1 MFDGIKKAFNK
12 VKQLN
17 ESLNKYE
24 KDSVVQAMPS
34 LAFVNRAKKH
44 IEQNELDEAEKIL
57 IEATT
62 LPQEDALVFK
72 YLGTIYERTG
82 RISEAISSYKKSA
95 NINKNDKE
103 IWRLLGFVLVNSGK
117 NDEAEEAFENAN
129 KISPMNTDVFAGWGM
144 ALMKQ
149 KRYNEAHEKFIEAV
163 KINRY
168 NFMAL
173 LLAAIMEVRTGQ
185 YNDAESKLNFLANV
199 NPNETNNYEYANL
212 KYIKEDYDNAI
223 HYAKK
228 ALGFNKNML
237 PAYLLL
243 GKLYVIKGE
252 KEQSLK
258 MYQIA
263 DERELHT
270 QHLFFDWG
278 VTLQI
283 YEEFDAAKE
292 KFEKALELSDGDSE
306 TKAGLTLTLAGLNR
320 IEEANN
326 LLSEISDLNEDN
338 YMVSKAKALISF
350 NSNNFEDA
358 IAKFKSI
365 QNQIFFDKSLF
376 FYIAKSY
383 ENIKDNHNA
392 KEYYEKA
399 LVENSQD
406 IKIYTNYARF
416 LIDNNELESAKR
428 KLLRGIKL
436 KENDLEILNLL
447 FHVSYKLVKE
457 NYSEYNVREALSFA
471 EKLNAINSDS
481 LKYPEEY
488 YELKDMCK

>member
-1 MFDGIKKAFNK
+1 MFNRIKQAFNK
-12 VKQLN
+12 IIQLN
-17 ESLNKYE
+17 DSLNKYE

-34 LAFVNRAKKH
+34 LAYVNRAKKH
-44 IEQNELDEAEKIL
+44 LEKNELEDAEKIL
-57 IEATT
+57 LEATT
-62 LPQEDALVFK
+62 LPQEDALVYK

-82 RISEAISSYKKSA
+82 KIKEAIEAYKKSA

-117 NDEAEEAFENAN
+117 NDEAEEIFENAN

-149 KRYNEAHEKFIEAV
+149 KRYEEAHEKFIEAV

-173 LLAAIMEVRTGQ
+173 LLAAIMEVRTGK
-185 YNDAESKLNFLANV
+185 YNEAETKLSFLANV

-212 KYIKEDYDNAI
+212 KYLKEDYDNAI
-223 HYAKK
+223 HYAQK
-228 ALGFNKNML
+228 ALEFNSNML

-243 GKLYVIKGE
+243 GKLYVIKGN
-252 KEQSLK
+252 KKQSLK
-258 MYQIA
+258 MYNDA
-263 DERELHT
+263 DDKELHT

-283 YEEFDAAKE
+283 YEEFEEAKE
-292 KFEKALELSDGDSE
+292 KFTKALELSDGDSE
-306 TKAGLTLTLAGLNR
+306 TKAGLALTLAGLNQT
-320 IEEANN
+320 EEANN
-326 LLSEISDLNEDN
+326 LIKEISDLNEDN
-338 YMVSKAKALISF
+338 YMLSKAKALISF
-350 NSNNFEDA
+350 NTNNFEDA
-358 IAKFKSI
+358 VRRFKAI
-365 QNQIFFDKSLF
+365 QNQIFFDKSLYY
-376 FYIAKSY
+376 YIAKSY
-383 ENIKDNHNA
+383 ENLGDKNNT

-399 LVENSQD
+399 LIENAQD

-416 LIDNNELESAKR
+416 LIQNEEYESAKR
-428 KLLRGIKL
+428 KLQRGIKL

-447 FHVSYKLVKE
+447 FHVGYKLVKE
-457 NYSEYNVREALSFA
+457 NYSEYNVREASSIA
-471 EKLNAINSDS
+471 EKIKTISEEA

-488 YELKDMCK
+488 QELKDMCK